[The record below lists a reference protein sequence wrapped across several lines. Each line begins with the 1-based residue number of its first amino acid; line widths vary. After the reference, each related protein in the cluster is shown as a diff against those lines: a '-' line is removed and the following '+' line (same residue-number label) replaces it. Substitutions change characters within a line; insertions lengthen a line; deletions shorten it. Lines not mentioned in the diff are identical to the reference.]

1 MTNLDK
7 KSRDRDGQIWN
18 RRASSSET
26 SCSPAAAAARA
37 RARSCLIACVLC
49 VSACRTDNAPTSDAR
64 TLDAAAC
71 GAVPLQPGVTVA
83 FDGQGN
89 AIMSV
94 ATYNAIVKFMDDA
107 SAWMQCRQMNP

>member
-7 KSRDRDGQIWN
+7 QSRDRAGQIWN
-18 RRASSSET
+18 RRASSSEK

-37 RARSCLIACVLC
+37 RARACLMCALFVCSCA
-49 VSACRTDNAPTSDAR
+49 TDKQPTSDAR

-89 AIMSV
+89 ATMSV
-94 ATYNAIVKFMDDA
+94 TTYNAIVKFMDDA

>member
-7 KSRDRDGQIWN
+7 KSRDRAGQIWN
-18 RRASSSET
+18 RLTSSSET

-37 RARSCLIACVLC
+37 RGAAYLIACALFVC
-49 VSACRTDNAPTSDAR
+49 SCAEDKQPPSDAR
-64 TLDAAAC
+64 TLDALAC

-89 AIMSV
+89 ATMSV
-94 ATYNAIVKFMDDA
+94 TTYNAIVKFMDDA